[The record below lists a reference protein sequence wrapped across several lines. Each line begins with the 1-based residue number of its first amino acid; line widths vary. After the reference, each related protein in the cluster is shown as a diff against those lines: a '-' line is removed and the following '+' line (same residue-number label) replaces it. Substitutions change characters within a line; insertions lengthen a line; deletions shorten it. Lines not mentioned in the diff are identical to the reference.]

1 MQFTY
6 PHSYAQHSD
15 QLGLALYEF
24 ILILNPNLIT
34 PMIAQGSKV
43 HFIAIGGSV
52 MHSLALA
59 LHENG
64 LVITGSDDMIFEPSK
79 SRLAAEGLLPE
90 SIGWNAEKVH
100 EALDA
105 VILGMHAKD
114 NNPELLRAREL
125 GLPVYSYPD
134 FIYQQSR
141 NKQRIVIA
149 GSHGKTTITSMIIH
163 VLQHLQREFDFV
175 VGAQLKGVHNTVKL
189 SDAPIIVIEGD
200 EYLTSTLD
208 KTPKFLKYQHH
219 IGLVSGV
226 AWDHI
231 NVFPTID
238 EYVRQFDLFADATP
252 KAGSLIYCEEDDLAT
267 VICVKEREDVSRIPY
282 QEHPSTIE
290 DGITY
295 LKTDLGPVPVKVFG
309 RHNMQNFSGALEVL
323 KKIGVLETQFYEAIQ
338 SFEGAANRLELVK
351 SSNGT
356 AIFKDYAH
364 APSKLAATTKALK
377 EQFQERSLVACIEL
391 HTYSSLNKK
400 FLGQYSDS
408 FQSADLPIVY
418 YNPQIIAH
426 KNLEPITKEEIRKAF
441 NHVDLKVF
449 NDINELE
456 HFLLKQDW
464 ETKNLLLMSSG
475 NFDGLSIKVLSDA
488 IIQDQ

>member
-1 MQFTY
+1 M
-6 PHSYAQHSD
+6 
-15 QLGLALYEF
+15 
-24 ILILNPNLIT
+24 IT
-34 PMIAQGSKV
+34 KDSKV

-59 LHENG
+59 LHQAG
-64 LVITGSDDMIFEPSK
+64 MTVSGSDDMIFEPSK
-79 SRLAAEGLLPE
+79 SRLAKYNLLPE
-90 SIGWNAEKVH
+90 SVGWRPEIINED
-100 EALDA
+100 LDA
-105 VILGMHAKD
+105 VILGMHAKED
-114 NNPELLRAREL
+114 NPELARAREL
-125 GLPVYSYPD
+125 ELPVYSYPE
-134 FIYQQSR
+134 FIYQQAK

-163 VLQHLQREFDFV
+163 VLNYWNRSFDYV
-175 VGAQLKGVHNTVKL
+175 VGAQLEGFENTVKL

-208 KTPKFLKYQHH
+208 LTPKFLKYQHH

-238 EYVRQFDLFADATP
+238 EYVKQFDIFADATP

-267 VICVKEREDVSRIPY
+267 VICGKERADVNSLPY

-290 DGITY
+290 KEQTF
-295 LKTDLGPVPVKVFG
+295 LTTDEGPVAVEVFG
-309 RHNMQNFSGALEVL
+309 RHNMQNFSGAKEVL
-323 KKIGVLETQFYEAIQ
+323 LRIGVTSQQFYEAIQ
-338 SFEGAANRLELVK
+338 SFKGASNRLELVSK
-351 SSNGT
+351 NNQT

-377 EQFQERSLVACIEL
+377 EQFPDRNLVACIEL

-400 FLGQYSDS
+400 FLRQYADS
-408 FQSADLPIVY
+408 FESADAPIVY

-426 KNLEPITKEEIRKAF
+426 KNLEPISKDEVKEAF
-441 NHVDLKVF
+441 NHEDLLVF
-449 NDINELE
+449 DDINELE
-456 HFLLKQDW
+456 HFLLKQNW
-464 ETKNLLLMSSG
+464 IGRNLLMMSSG
-475 NFDGLSIKVLSDA
+475 NFHNLSIKVLSDA
-488 IIQDQ
+488 ILTNK

>member
-1 MQFTY
+1 
-6 PHSYAQHSD
+6 
-15 QLGLALYEF
+15 
-24 ILILNPNLIT
+24 
-34 PMIAQGSKV
+34 
-43 HFIAIGGSV
+43 

-59 LHENG
+59 LNDLG
-64 LVITGSDDMIFEPSK
+64 VIVTGSDDMIFEPSK
-79 SRLAAEGLLPE
+79 SRLEAKGLLP
-90 SIGWNAEKVH
+90 SQVGWNADH
-100 EALDA
+100 IHAGLDA
-105 VILGMHAKD
+105 VILGMHAKGD
-114 NNPELLRAREL
+114 NPELLQAQSM
-125 GLPVYSYPD
+125 GLPIFSYPE

-163 VLQHLQREFDFV
+163 VLQYLNKSFDYV
-175 VGAQLKGVHNTVKL
+175 VGAQLSGVDNTVRL

-238 EYVRQFDLFADATP
+238 EYVRQFDLFADASP

-267 VICVKEREDVSRIPY
+267 VICGKQRDDVSSIPY
-282 QEHPSTIE
+282 IEHPSKIE

-295 LKTDLGPVPVKVFG
+295 LTTDNGSIPVGVFG
-309 RHNMQNFSGALEVL
+309 HHNMQNISGAKQVL
-323 KKIGVLETQFYEAIQ
+323 KKIGITDDQFYQAIQ
-338 SFEGAANRLELVK
+338 SFKGAANRLELVK
-351 SSNGT
+351 SNSHT

-364 APSKLAATTKALK
+364 APSKLKATTAALK
-377 EQFQERSLVACIEL
+377 QQFTDRNLIACIEL

-400 FLGQYSDS
+400 FLGQYNDS
-408 FQSADLPIVY
+408 FESADLPIVY

-426 KNLEPITKEEIRKAF
+426 KKLEPISEDEVKAAF
-441 NHVDLKVF
+441 NNPRLRVF
-449 NDINELE
+449 NDINQLE
-456 HFLLKQDW
+456 HFLLAQNW
-464 ETKNLLLMSSG
+464 QQQNLLMMSSG
-475 NFDGLSIKVLSDA
+475 NFDNLSIKVLSDA
-488 IIQDQ
+488 IIPDK